1 MLLVVSQA
9 IHRSNS
15 VVDFY
20 VFLCMVIEQS
30 DALDVLGMK
39 IQCDV
44 RWTKHVFNV
53 SKEAF
58 KCLGFLKRCKK
69 YFTPS
74 DLLSIY
80 TTYIRPKMEYNSHIW
95 AGAPKSSLELLDRVQ
110 RRAMVM
116 IGDSSVSN
124 PVVSL
129 EHRRNVGC
137 VSLFY
142 RYFHGVCS
150 SDIRGLIPDVRMFVR
165 DTRLSRSS
173 HPFVVEWPA
182 GRTTHYRMNS
192 FFARTIPMWNR
203 LPADIFPANCDMQK
217 FKANVNKHYSISP
230 SSNSLFPFRQR
241 NALHL

>member
-1 MLLVVSQA
+1 
-9 IHRSNS
+9 
-15 VVDFY
+15 
-20 VFLCMVIEQS
+20 
-30 DALDVLGMK
+30 
-39 IQCDV
+39 
-44 RWTKHVFNV
+44 
-53 SKEAF
+53 
-58 KCLGFLKRCKK
+58 
-69 YFTPS
+69 
-74 DLLSIY
+74 
-80 TTYIRPKMEYNSHIW
+80 MEYNSHIW

-110 RRAMVM
+110 RMVM

-142 RYFHGVCS
+142 RYFNGMCS

-192 FFARTIPMWNR
+192 FFTRAIHMWNR
-203 LPADIFPANCDMQK
+203 LPADIFPANCHIQK
-217 FKANVNKHYSISP
+217 FKANVNKHYS
-230 SSNSLFPFRQR
+230 LFPPSTT
-241 NALHL
+241 